1 MHSPDSRKH
10 ILVILGH
17 PDSGSFNAALA
28 QSYGK
33 AASGKGSEVRYLF
46 LGDLSFDP
54 VMRKRFNGEE
64 PLEADL
70 AEAQAQLTW
79 AEHLVFVFPVWWGGL
94 PALLKGFLDRTF
106 LPGFAFQ
113 YHEHGTG
120 WDKLMTGR
128 SAEILYT
135 MDTPR
140 WVDRWYFGSPT
151 LKQMKKGIL
160 GFCGIGPV
168 RSTYF
173 GPIIRSTEPQRKR
186 WLAEAETLGTRA
198 ARARQPRTA

>member
-1 MHSPDSRKH
+1 MHSPDSPRH

-17 PDSGSFNAALA
+17 PDSGSFNGALA
-28 QSYGK
+28 RAYGK
-33 AASGKGSEVRYLF
+33 AAGRENEVRYLL

-54 VMRKRFNGEE
+54 VMRKGFRGEE

-70 AEAQAQLTW
+70 VQAQAALVW
-79 AEHLVFVFPVWWGGL
+79 AHHLVFVFPVWWGGL
-94 PALLKGFLDRTF
+94 PALLKGFLDRTL

-113 YHEHGTG
+113 YHENGSG
-120 WDKLMTGR
+120 WDRLLAGR
-128 SAEILYT
+128 TAELLYT

-160 GFCGIGPV
+160 GFCGV
-168 RSTYF
+168 RLQQATYF
-173 GPIIRSTEPQRKR
+173 GPIIRSTEPQRKQ
-186 WLAEAETLGTRA
+186 WLQKAEALGGNGIS
-198 ARARQPRTA
+198 